1 MHAASE
7 LLVVVVRLLHSL
19 CQCAGDDSTG
29 LGSSESSSSFE
40 AVLSRHRHL
49 SIQFKPPKAA
59 AHDVKNVYA
68 VWGLPVADPAAP
80 RSLYVCGDADDYAP
94 ELEDILVNALVPLS
108 HRKQP
113 MILRAL
119 RLLYFLED
127 SPRFLKH
134 FDRNFDGF
142 NGIELPPI
150 LLRLKQRSA
159 ADAENFLAALSTN
172 NSDTSSSGIGTNAGQ
187 LNQRGVSNLPAWMM
201 QESGSSVTA
210 QTDRAD
216 ESLQSPPPSS
226 RLKVPPPKRSEAEAL
241 NESPPPGQAT
251 AAPMAISD
259 KCGDRVGERGISN
272 LPAWMTQDAASAAG
286 TSQAEGVAVASAA
299 VCTPPPPPLSEIK
312 IPVPKTAAEAAAAFP
327 LLSLASS
334 AGAKRDRAD
343 LVETAISGGSSKRKR
358 ESNASVMFQEVAM
371 LLQDAELDAS
381 GEQVRL
387 ENLISNVVQ
396 SGDGLLS
403 AISAVLQRAPSS
415 QRAKYPT
422 LTKLCSIT

>member
-1 MHAASE
+1 
-7 LLVVVVRLLHSL
+7 
-19 CQCAGDDSTG
+19 
-29 LGSSESSSSFE
+29 
-40 AVLSRHRHL
+40 
-49 SIQFKPPKAA
+49 
-59 AHDVKNVYA
+59 
-68 VWGLPVADPAAP
+68 
-80 RSLYVCGDADDYAP
+80 
-94 ELEDILVNALVPLS
+94 
-108 HRKQP
+108 
-113 MILRAL
+113 
-119 RLLYFLED
+119 
-127 SPRFLKH
+127 
-134 FDRNFDGF
+134 
-142 NGIELPPI
+142 LPPI

-403 AISAVLQRAPSS
+403 VRRFYCLRIS
-415 QRAKYPT
+415 
-422 LTKLCSIT
+422 